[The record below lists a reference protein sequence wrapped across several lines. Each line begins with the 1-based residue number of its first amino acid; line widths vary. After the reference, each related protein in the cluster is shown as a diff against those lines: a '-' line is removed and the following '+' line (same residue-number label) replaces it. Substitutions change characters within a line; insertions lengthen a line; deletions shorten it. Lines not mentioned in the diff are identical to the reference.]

1 MAKLTKRAILLL
13 ITFIIGTTLVAY
25 AFLFQPPQ
33 PPSATKHSYDFIFFD
48 AISIKVEKPVTDLTV
63 SIVGKNYNIT
73 LDKPNKKD
81 PILNEEVVFSFSNL
95 TRGETYTLKVFSKE
109 HVLLYNK
116 TFTVFEDKS
125 ERIELKSQPLTI
137 SVFVN
142 DLPSPIPLNI
152 TIKNKEGNININ
164 KTSQAGSINISE
176 IPLGEYVIIVKHK
189 KFTINET
196 KININGTLPSFTIR
210 TNLYNATIYIFDQNE
225 KEIRNVFLNLIYNNE
240 VLDLIS
246 SSTNKFELKYLPP
259 LKYDLVFQLYGVNLT
274 VEPAPILDLTTEI
287 KPSYNYTAYLGNL
300 TLKVKYDDGKEARG
314 LKVSIHDL
322 YNTFTGAQGNVTLL
336 NIPAKSKFELKIY
349 RDILVAKVP
358 VELLPSNNT
367 LEITINKISLQ
378 LNITYYYTFGGQLKG
393 YTVFHDQFNK
403 TNILKLEDFKNIT
416 LEIYPGNYYISSYII
431 NPLNESIN
439 VYSKFI
445 ALNKTLTMINITLP
459 VGFRLNIDTGD
470 PSANVYLY
478 YVNLKG
484 NETLIDKK
492 IGEKVSFYNLYLGS
506 YKVLVE
512 AENYKT
518 SKIIMLNFTSEP
530 ELNISI
536 KVAQANNINKYV
548 FDNLILALIILT
560 LAIIFFNFSYKTYK
574 KKKELFKTKK

>member
-1 MAKLTKRAILLL
+1 MVKITKRTILLFTTL
-13 ITFIIGTTLVAY
+13 IIGITLIAY
-25 AFLFQPPQ
+25 VFLVSPP
-33 PPSATKHSYDFIFFD
+33 PPPVTKHTYDFIFFD
-48 AISIKVEKPVTDLTV
+48 AITVKVEKPVTNLTV
-63 SIVGKNYNIT
+63 SVVGKDYNVT
-73 LDKPNKKD
+73 LNKPNKQD
-81 PILNEEVVFSFSNL
+81 PILKEEVVFSFSNL
-95 TRGETYTLKVFSKE
+95 TRGETYTLKVFSDEK
-109 HVLLYNK
+109 VFLYNK
-116 TFTVFEDKS
+116 TFTVSEDRS
-125 ERIELKSQPLTI
+125 ERIELNSQSFTI

-142 DLPSPIPLNI
+142 DAPSTIPLNV
-152 TIKNKEGNININ
+152 TIKNKGGDININ
-164 KTSQAGSINISE
+164 KTLKAGFIQISQ
-176 IPLGEYVIIVKHK
+176 IPLGEYNVIVKHK
-189 KFTINET
+189 KITINET
-196 KININGTLPSFTIR
+196 KVNINGTLPSITIR
-210 TNLYNATIYIFDQNE
+210 TTLNNATIYIFDQNK

-259 LKYDLVFQLYGVNLT
+259 LKYDLVFQLHGVNLT
-274 VEPAPILDLTTEI
+274 VEPSSILDLTTEI

-378 LNITYYYTFGGQLKG
+378 LNITYYSTFEGQLRG
-393 YTVFHDQFNK
+393 YTVIHDQFNK

-431 NPLNESIN
+431 NPLNESIS

-445 ALNKTLTMINITLP
+445 ALNKTLSSVNITLP
-459 VGFRLNIDTGD
+459 VGFRLNIDTGN
-470 PSANVYLY
+470 PSAKVYLY

-484 NETLIDKK
+484 NETLIDEK

-512 AENYKT
+512 TENYKA
-518 SKIIMLNFTSEP
+518 SKIILLNATSKP

-536 KVAQANNINKYV
+536 KIAQVNNINTYLL
-548 FDNLILALIILT
+548 DNLVFALIILI
-560 LAIIFFNFSYKTYK
+560 LAIIFFNFSYKIYK
-574 KKKELFKTKK
+574 KKKELSKTKK